1 MKPVVLAIALTG
13 LLSVTAL
20 AGNVPTNDV
29 TAPGNIP
36 TSDVV
41 APPPPPASQA
51 TADTGSSVTLAK
63 LVLTIVTLINS

>member
-1 MKPVVLAIALTG
+1 MKPVVLAVALTG

-20 AGNVPTNDV
+20 AGNIPTNDV
-29 TAPGNIP
+29 AAPGNIP

-51 TADTGSSVTLAK
+51 TGSSVTLANF
-63 LVLTIVTLINS
+63 VLTIVTLINS

>member
-13 LLSVTAL
+13 LLSVTAV
-20 AGNVPTNDV
+20 AGNIPTNDV
-29 TAPGNIP
+29 VAPGNIP
-36 TSDVV
+36 TSDVA

-51 TADTGSSVTLAK
+51 ASTGSSVTLAN